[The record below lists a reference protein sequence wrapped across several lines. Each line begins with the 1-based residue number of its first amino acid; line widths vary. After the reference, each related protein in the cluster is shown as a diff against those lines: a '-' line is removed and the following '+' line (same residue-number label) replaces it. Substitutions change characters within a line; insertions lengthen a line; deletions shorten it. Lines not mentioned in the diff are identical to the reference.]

1 MINLVNKVC
10 DEVLSKGLL
19 NPYESFDF
27 SYASARL
34 EEVGNYTLK
43 MKSTNGDLAPT
54 LTTSVA
60 NFGFAIP
67 VDTPLAQTDGERIIE
82 VENSMNDVKLKVVGS
97 MEGGKWDNIHESCR
111 RVYDVDGL
119 SPTLNTQGGGNQE
132 VKIVEKEYNSCD
144 FRYDDGLR
152 IRANG
157 ELSPTITTRSSAT
170 MSGTPMVVEKDSV
183 YTDLE
188 KKLFTEDGNIKRYLH
203 SDIVDKFEE
212 GQMATTTF
220 PNGYDHGPRTHN
232 ESVSLNTIDRPS
244 VKRNLRIRKLT
255 PKECWRLMGFSNRR
269 EDGTWDDSA
278 FERASKVNSNAQL
291 YKQAGNSIVVDCLEA
306 IFTNLFLEPDHTEYR
321 EISLF

>member
-1 MINLVNKVC
+1 MISLVNKVC

-27 SYASARL
+27 SYANARL
-34 EEVGNYTLK
+34 EEIGNYTLK

-54 LTTSVA
+54 ITTSVG

-67 VDTPLAQTDGERIIE
+67 IDIPLVQTDGERIIE

-97 MEGGKWDNIHESCR
+97 MGGGKWDNIHESCR
-111 RVYDVDGL
+111 RVYDADGL
-119 SPTLNTQGGGNQE
+119 SPTINTQGGGNHE
-132 VKIVEKEYNSCD
+132 VKIVE
-144 FRYDDGLR
+144 
-152 IRANG
+152 
-157 ELSPTITTRSSAT
+157 
-170 MSGTPMVVEKDSV
+170 DSV

-203 SDIVDKFEE
+203 SDVVDKFAE

-220 PNGYDHGPRTHN
+220 PNGYDYGPRTHN

-244 VKRNLRIRKLT
+244 VKVNLRIRKLT
-255 PKECWRLMGFSNRR
+255 PRECWRLMGFSQRNP
-269 EDGTWDDSA
+269 DGTWTDDA
-278 FERASKVNSNAQL
+278 FDKASKVNSNAQL

-306 IFTNLFLEPDHTEYR
+306 IFQNLFLEPDHTEYR
-321 EISLF
+321 EINLF